1 MLIWVWFLCTAHVVI
16 YAYSEQQYYYA
27 SSFLKIV
34 LYSHKTW
41 KFTFEK
47 LSLLKIHDFPT

>member
-1 MLIWVWFLCTAHVVI
+1 MILIWVWFLCTAHAVI

-34 LYSHKTW
+34 LYSHKT
-41 KFTFEK
+41 
-47 LSLLKIHDFPT
+47 